1 MAVVLKKTQKASLSA
16 ASLLTTFQKDM
27 GDGVGSFGGMTVNT
41 DRIPTGLFELDLA
54 LAGGFP
60 VGKVSMIYGPES
72 SNKTNIA
79 LLAVANH
86 QRLWPKLVCVFVDLE
101 NEFAPDWAAKLGV
114 DTTKLIVLRPAYAE
128 QAVDMIEGLL
138 LADDVGLIVLDSL
151 AALTGTAELEK
162 SAEGENPGAAGRIAA
177 KLYRRTIAAMVE
189 AEKRGHHP
197 TLFYINQITFKIGVM
212 FGNPETTPGGQK
224 PWYQSAMVLR
234 VYGKNVIDKAV
245 SAVMPVR
252 KDVSFVIKKYKVP
265 ILAASGKFEMA
276 TQDHGGLSIGQCD
289 DAKTVKGYLEAFGK
303 FAKADGG
310 GWMIYDEVYKTQHEW
325 KARMY
330 AEPSYA
336 TKVRKFVVGTLMS
349 TGEMMSPDDQADG

>member
-138 LADDVGLIVLDSL
+138 LADDVGLIVLDAVLPILPLPIPDGVLQLL
-151 AALTGTAELEK
+151 AAVTGVVAGGDSTEAL
-162 SAEGENPGAAGRIAA
+162 APTCRNP
-177 KLYRRTIAAMVE
+177 
-189 AEKRGHHP
+189 
-197 TLFYINQITFKIGVM
+197 VM
-212 FGNPETTPGGQK
+212 
-224 PWYQSAMVLR
+224 S
-234 VYGKNVIDKAV
+234 VI
-245 SAVMPVR
+245 R
-252 KDVSFVIKKYKVP
+252 
-265 ILAASGKFEMA
+265 
-276 TQDHGGLSIGQCD
+276 
-289 DAKTVKGYLEAFGK
+289 
-303 FAKADGG
+303 
-310 GWMIYDEVYKTQHEW
+310 
-325 KARMY
+325 
-330 AEPSYA
+330 
-336 TKVRKFVVGTLMS
+336 
-349 TGEMMSPDDQADG
+349 